1 MKIPYTITE
10 LDALM
15 HACVSFTEQH
25 EPNFYAGNIAGRD
38 GVSTDIDS
46 VKRMMDWVAETDK
59 GLLESLGFGK
69 DNVVYFRLGR
79 DAQRIMNNGGFK
91 KYFRNRTMKERLE
104 RVRIWAP
111 IGISLLAVIISILVW
126 QAPKGSSSR
135 IDDLTTQLNGLRSDQ
150 EQTKAMVTAIRG
162 DSHEGSF
169 PPLPTKTP
177 TNGGLTIDVSPS
189 PLPATT
195 APSGDTDGDLNNG
208 DLNNG
213 DLNDAFT
220 NPPAPIDQP
229 WLLLAAVAMFGISFF
244 LLHQAGKFHLWVAT
258 KDKAAPNPLFGIV
271 FACLVSLTMV
281 LLSVYYLIVRYP
293 PPVKDRRDFGAVVHW
308 LFLHHPSELAAG
320 VLLGSIVPSAI
331 AIFTFAMAG
340 FIMRDRGQE
349 LPPLSRSP
357 TAALAGAI
365 FSLIALAGSI
375 ATLIMFFS
383 WLKNP

>member
-25 EPNFYAGNIAGRD
+25 EPNFYTGNIAGRD

-46 VKRMMDWVAETDK
+46 VKRMMDWIAETDK

-111 IGISLLAVIISILVW
+111 IGISLLAAIVSILVW

-150 EQTKAMVTAIRG
+150 EQTKSMITAIRG
-162 DSHEGSF
+162 DTHEGSF
-169 PPLPTKTP
+169 PPLPTTTP

-189 PLPATT
+189 PLPTKTSTT
-195 APSGDTDGDLNNG
+195 GDTNG
-208 DLNNG
+208 G
-213 DLNDAFT
+213 FVPA
-220 NPPAPIDQP
+220 PASPAPIDQLPGLPDKP

-244 LLHQAGKFHLWVAT
+244 LLHQAGRFHLWVAI
-258 KDKAAPNPLFGIV
+258 KDKATPTPLFGIV

-281 LLSVYYLIVRYP
+281 LLSIYYLIVRYP
-293 PPVKDRRDFGAVVHW
+293 PPVNDRRDFGAVVHW

-331 AIFTFAMAG
+331 AIYTFAMAG

-349 LPPLSRSP
+349 SPPLTRSP

-365 FSLIALAGSI
+365 FSLIAFAGSI

-383 WLKNP
+383 WIKNP